1 MVMSFFRRTDEQLRS
16 GNSSIPRA
24 PQMRSDLNE
33 SQAFGSVVEES
44 HLSSEDLISGL
55 GHLQD
60 RVSSLL
66 SAHGE
71 ALNELTALRSDRAR
85 IASLLEYESSVR
97 RKLDSES
104 LRVAAENK
112 ELKGENFQL
121 RSETEDSREKL
132 IKLQAM
138 FDANAQDLQ
147 VIQARLRDVGRE
159 LDERID
165 QYDETAAMLKRAHQD
180 LDQRNREYA
189 AMRERYENEKT
200 AHQVFTE
207 TSRREAE
214 AQSREIARLNEEKK
228 QLKNSLS
235 HHESQARTLASE
247 VMGLKQE
254 LSFSEEKLKRLQSEL
269 DNQQAATSIEMS
281 QLQTKNEAITS
292 KVELVEKLL
301 VTARGRSKLA
311 EDELQAV
318 RGELKQVK
326 AEFSTVSLRADR
338 LAQELNNA
346 RSGTADGEAQ
356 RRELQMQVSELT
368 MRLRDSENMR
378 VKRERDNESMK
389 QDFDQRGYADQEEI
403 RQLRTSAEVAKAE
416 IQQLRTEIAILTGQ
430 LEFQRNDRMDRP
442 ERTTSSL
449 PSPMDYGSSAAAALS
464 SGAAGTSVRTTGP
477 ELSPKP
483 IIDISEKSLRNPR
496 PSVDY

>member
-1 MVMSFFRRTDEQLRS
+1 M
-16 GNSSIPRA
+16 PRA

-33 SQAFGSVVEES
+33 SQQFGSVVEES

-55 GHLQD
+55 GYLQD

-66 SAHGE
+66 GAHGE
-71 ALNELTALRSDRAR
+71 ALNELTTLRAERAR
-85 IASLLEYESSVR
+85 IASLLEYESGVR

-104 LRVAAENK
+104 LRIAAENK
-112 ELKGENFQL
+112 ELKAENFHL
-121 RSETEDSREKL
+121 RGESEDAREKL

-165 QYDETAAMLKRAHQD
+165 QYDETAALLKRAHQD

-189 AMRERYENEKT
+189 SMRERYENEKT
-200 AHQVFTE
+200 SHQVFTE

-214 AQSREIARLNEEKK
+214 AQAREIARLNEEKK

-235 HHESQARTLASE
+235 HHENQARALASE

-254 LSFSEEKLKRLQSEL
+254 LSFAEEKLKRLQNEL
-269 DNQQAATSIEMS
+269 DNQQTATSIEMS
-281 QLQTKNEAITS
+281 QLQTKNEAINS

-318 RGELKQVK
+318 RAELKQTK
-326 AEFSTVSLRADR
+326 AELSTVSLRADR
-338 LAQELNNA
+338 LGQELNTA
-346 RSGTADGEAQ
+346 RSTSADGEAQ

-378 VKRERDNESMK
+378 MKKERDAEAMK

-430 LEFQRNDRMDRP
+430 LEFQRNDRMDRG
-442 ERTTSSL
+442 ERTTTTTSS
-449 PSPMDYGSSAAAALS
+449 PTSSMSSTMDYGSSATSQLGS
-464 SGAAGTSVRTTGP
+464 SMPMPRASTEGAA
-477 ELSPKP
+477 KP

>member
-1 MVMSFFRRTDEQLRS
+1 MVMSFFRRTDEQMRS
-16 GNSSIPRA
+16 GNSGIPRA
-24 PQMRSDLNE
+24 PQSRSDFNE

-55 GHLQD
+55 GYLQD

-66 SAHGE
+66 GAHGE
-71 ALNELTALRSDRAR
+71 ALNELTALRAERAR
-85 IASLLEYESSVR
+85 IASLLEYESGVR

-104 LRVAAENK
+104 LRIAAENK
-112 ELKGENFQL
+112 ELKADNYHL
-121 RSETEDSREKL
+121 RLESDEAREKL
-132 IKLQAM
+132 IKLQAL

-165 QYDETAAMLKRAHQD
+165 QYDETAALLKRAHQD

-214 AQSREIARLNEEKK
+214 AQSREITRLNEEKK

-235 HHESQARTLASE
+235 HHETQARTLASE

-254 LSFSEEKLKRLQSEL
+254 LSFAEEKLKRLQSEL
-269 DNQQAATSIEMS
+269 DNQQTATSIEMS
-281 QLQTKNEAITS
+281 QLQTKNDAINS

-318 RGELKQVK
+318 RAELKQTK
-326 AEFSTVSLRADR
+326 AEFSTVALRADR
-338 LAQELNNA
+338 LSQELVAA
-346 RSGTADGEAQ
+346 RSGSSDSEAQ
-356 RRELQMQVSELT
+356 RRELAMQVNELT
-368 MRLRDSENMR
+368 MRLRDSENLR
-378 VKRERDNESMK
+378 VKRERDNEAMK
-389 QDFDQRGYADQEEI
+389 HDFDQRGFADQEEI

-416 IQQLRTEIAILTGQ
+416 MLQLRTEIAILTGQ
-430 LEFQRNDRMDRP
+430 LEFQRNDRLDRP
-442 ERTTSSL
+442 DRATTATTDYGAAAPSATSSI
-449 PSPMDYGSSAAAALS
+449 SASTAPRPATAD
-464 SGAAGTSVRTTGP
+464 GM
-477 ELSPKP
+477 PKP

>member
-1 MVMSFFRRTDEQLRS
+1 MVMSFFRRTDEQMRS
-16 GNSSIPRA
+16 GNSGIPRA

-55 GHLQD
+55 GYLQD

-66 SAHGE
+66 GAHGE
-71 ALNELTALRSDRAR
+71 ALNELTTLRAERAR

-104 LRVAAENK
+104 LRIAAENK
-112 ELKGENFQL
+112 DLKADNFQL
-121 RSETEDSREKL
+121 RAETEESREKL
-132 IKLQAM
+132 IKLQAL

-147 VIQARLRDVGRE
+147 VIQGRLRDVGRE

-200 AHQVFTE
+200 THQVFSE

-214 AQSREIARLNEEKK
+214 AQTREIARLNEEKK
-228 QLKNSLS
+228 QLKNALS
-235 HHESQARTLASE
+235 HHENQARTLASE
-247 VMGLKQE
+247 VTGLKQE
-254 LSFSEEKLKRLQSEL
+254 LSFAEEKLKRLQSEL
-269 DNQQAATSIEMS
+269 DNQQTATSIEMS
-281 QLQTKNEAITS
+281 QLQTKNEAINS
-292 KVELVEKLL
+292 KVDLVEKLL

-318 RGELKQVK
+318 RAELKQTK
-326 AEFSTVSLRADR
+326 AEFSTVALRADR
-338 LAQELNNA
+338 LAQELNSA
-346 RSGTADGEAQ
+346 RSGNSDTEAQ
-356 RRELQMQVSELT
+356 RRELQMQVNELT
-368 MRLRDSENMR
+368 MRLRDSENLR
-378 VKRERDNESMK
+378 LKRERDTESMK
-389 QDFDQRGYADQEEI
+389 HDFDQRGYADQEEI

-416 IQQLRTEIAILTGQ
+416 NQQLRTELAILTGQ
-430 LEFQRNDRMDRP
+430 LEFQRNDRMDRSASAP
-442 ERTTSSL
+442 APSAEFSASS
-449 PSPMDYGSSAAAALS
+449 STGTMSSAPVAS
-464 SGAAGTSVRTTGP
+464 RPAGNEMSAQ
-477 ELSPKP
+477 KP